1 MDRKKTLFERAS
13 ALIVAVAMLASMIP
27 TQVFAQGDVEN
38 KSAATSAAAEPES
51 TPAVQK
57 DAVADKQDNTS
68 GAQQGSTFGT
78 QQGDTSGAQQGATP
92 AAQQSSTP
100 ATQQSNAPAA
110 PNGGTP
116 ELRSTAVSEV
126 TLNENSCELEV
137 DESKTLVATVTPGE
151 APQGVIWESDN
162 DAVVTVNG
170 GTITAKAEGTA
181 TITVTATNGTPDD
194 ASDDKTASCTV
205 VVSKKS
211 AGLSVSVGT
220 PAITYGDSLEMN
232 VSAKAAGK
240 FNINGRTVQ
249 VQAGQATTVKVD
261 GLKVGTSALTYTFTP
276 DDTTTYA
283 TDTDTQLTGFTVNPK
298 TLTVSQW
305 TLADTQKVYDGSKEF
320 AVSSVT
326 PVGVVG
332 GDAVSV
338 DLDAVY
344 GEASAAD
351 VGTYDVALCAREN
364 QQVLTGADA
373 ANYTLNLSGA
383 SPILGE
389 ITHCEVTLQ
398 QITFTDKTYDGTTDV
413 AADSATY
420 TFAKTADAS
429 QIVPDLSVDGLL
441 FAVDDSHVG
450 AKNVNIEGKGILA
463 EGEETKNYSWDG
475 DTSNLAPTVNIVA
488 RPITLSLKGSLDKI
502 SDGTNAVIAD
512 DLTALE
518 VAVTC
523 ELAGVTA
530 QVNNTAG
537 WTYASADASA
547 EPLVISGMTAD
558 QFILTRNSAQ
568 EATSD
573 YEITFGTFSGKIS
586 PIKPAEDKAT
596 IDLTGANGNQVELE
610 PSVSVQFAA
619 ATVLGS
625 DNQYWYTGE
634 NAAVTVS
641 GDASFFQYEA
651 QPVSFQMQETASGNK
666 NSIEGV
672 YLKGTANQ
680 KVYGPYTIEYAYDN
694 SKPTITADKVE
705 ALDVGSA
712 ADGKV
717 MYTVEVADTGSGVQN
732 VQYFVTEDPDY
743 DVTQIGTDDWK
754 DGNLADGQIQVV
766 MPAKGYVFI
775 RAMDYVGIYS
785 DVSRFHPLVVE
796 GIAPVA
802 EISVDGSASAKTHT
816 IHYLATDLEN
826 PYSGVQSVTFTL
838 YKQNESQEWED
849 TGYSFE
855 GYQINN
861 QDFPDSLDQINDYV
875 KYESDITLDN
885 TIQDGI
891 YKVVVVVKDFCGN
904 TAEAETET
912 FTMDNTAPKAT
923 VTMAKTQPA
932 QDQNYYYKEADAG
945 VTITLEDA
953 NVPEGLTY
961 SVVVDEE
968 LETPE
973 EVSSGTL
980 TSEDPITLTP
990 DVLGART
997 EGTHTLTLQV
1007 QDAAGNVSSYDDVTF
1022 VGMRKTDKSSEA
1034 GATGEVI
1041 IDNTAPVVELALDG
1055 ANPVDGVFYANA
1067 INCGIT
1073 VTVTDANVAALG
1085 QDAAYTVSVD
1095 GLVNSTEQDT
1105 VEDTVRTMFLSA
1117 DAVAMLANGEKTI
1130 TVTAMDAAGNEA
1142 TVFDSISNAAAGENM
1157 TAKFNLDTY
1166 APQLTKVTST
1176 DGNLYE
1182 EGIYYTFNEQNQIVI
1197 TYTIEDDPNNNNYY
1211 NEPDYR
1217 LVTVTKDNEAAP
1229 DASINYDESGVIT
1242 VTIPIPKGMDRVQYG
1257 LSITAKDKANN
1268 LLVLADNIQLEDRDQ
1283 QTEDPEGGTFR
1294 GKYDKIVDTVAPVAE
1309 ITYTDLGKDHFYHES
1324 GEDGPATAYYNQN
1337 LEVKVTLTDAGSLD
1351 DDKIWYARTYEGVQD
1366 AFGHFGDKKGV
1377 DNINPQ
1383 YTGGNLTV
1391 EALAENNGTYV
1402 YSLYGEDKAG
1412 NPLTVNEADYF
1423 GAGTTR
1429 QETGRG
1435 TAETVYTGAP
1445 KALDTVAPTAIIDYT
1460 KLDATHYY
1468 TEGDTQV
1475 NAYYNHDFTA
1485 SFTFSDTYGT
1495 AVKSYGMDASKMHY
1509 IQKLT
1514 DEKDQTLGN
1523 TIDQATMSASYTVSG
1538 QADNAHYVFGAYG
1551 VDKAGNLLKV
1561 TEYKTNRNG
1570 DPSKSYDAAAAED
1583 CQLNYHKVLDTV
1595 APTFE
1600 LNMDDPDNDLSI
1612 AVDAQ
1617 NRAYY
1622 NKDIAANFTVKD
1634 SNLDPEK
1641 VKIATA
1647 SKTGTNFNYDAEDVT
1662 WQTIALGDNEAV
1674 TEETEL
1680 ALSDTVTDDGIYRFQ
1695 IEGEDRAGNRLVQ
1708 NATEAGEKDF
1718 RATLQQGAGQFWTY
1732 VKVHDTLA
1740 PTLDVEFADHEVFYK
1755 ALLGEMTQKTNTY
1768 YNLQIN
1774 KPYRQSSSATGTLT
1788 KTDCSPTSVVYE
1800 ISSSTAS
1807 QGEPGSAYSH
1817 DNLSLNISGQQ
1828 IFTIAKL
1835 EIRDRAGNTSTMPKE
1850 SNKIYLDVTAPEADE
1865 LVPTVSVVAKQSG
1878 EGRSVAGRD
1887 LFSSGVDV
1895 RATVTDPGE
1904 GVYSSGLYH
1913 VYYQVL
1919 VNDADWTD
1927 KVSVSG
1933 KGSVVSAGVIGYGT
1947 SGKDYESTV
1956 PVDETITSQDVIDF
1970 GFDANTFNYND
1981 VKIYVWAEDNSGNLL
1996 TQAEAAHYYFGIDI
2010 TTPTIDVRYDNNDAQ
2025 NEKYFKDDRTA
2036 TITVTERNFDPSQTI
2051 ITTESSQ
2058 ISDWTYQP
2066 GGMDNGDEDQ
2076 WIATVAYTEDGDY
2089 TFDVTTTDLVG
2100 HKADAADY
2108 GDSVAPR
2115 EFTIDKT
2122 NPIINITFD
2131 NNAVRNG
2138 KYYNKTRTAT
2148 VNIEEHNFSTD
2159 GVTLTTTANI
2169 QEGSVTAPGAGGWS
2183 EAGDNNTATVPFTQ
2197 DGNYTMH
2204 VEYVDLAGNEA
2215 EPQDVDEFVV
2225 DTTEPELTFSING
2238 QAFDEA
2244 TYEPQAYNGE
2254 VVPSI
2259 TYHDINYDADGTQM
2273 SIVGAKNVD
2282 SQILSGA
2289 PAEDAM
2295 GGVYTCENIE
2305 QTPENDDVYT
2315 CTGKVMD
2322 MAGNEST
2329 VDFVFSVNRYGSN
2342 YLLGDATQQLVDSYY
2357 TNQAPT
2363 LDVTEVNVNTL
2374 KFKEITYALNGNI
2387 QTLEPDSD
2395 YSVTESGTETSWK
2408 QYDYKIFDSNFTQ
2421 EGVYDITISS
2431 EDEAGNLN
2439 SNHTERV
2446 KEYSKNISFVLDQT
2460 APSITISGVEED
2472 GRYDSDT
2479 RSISIN
2485 YSENFAMDN
2494 VTVTNGE
2501 KTETYT
2507 AEQLEATNGMI
2518 EFVVPA
2524 SNKKQ
2529 AVTVTAA
2536 DKAGNTVSTESPYF
2550 LLTSN
2555 KFVQFVN
2562 NTPLLVG
2569 SIVVLLLVVAAVV
2582 DYLRKGFLYALLH
2595 KKAADKQ

>member
-1 MDRKKTLFERAS
+1 MDKKRTLLERA
-13 ALIVAVAMLASMIP
+13 AAWVVAVSMLVSMMP
-27 TQVFAQGDVEN
+27 VQVFAEETATDEP
-38 KSAATSAAAEPES
+38 AATTSVTQQTDTPATQQSSTPAAQQS
-51 TPAVQK
+51 NTPAVQQSN
-57 DAVADKQDNTS
+57 APA
-68 GAQQGSTFGT
+68 AQQSN
-78 QQGDTSGAQQGATP
+78 AP

-100 ATQQSNAPAA
+100 AAQQSNAPAA

-116 ELRSTAVSEV
+116 EFRSTAVSEV

-137 DESKTLVATVTPGE
+137 GESKKLVAKVTPE
-151 APQGVIWESDN
+151 DAPQDVTWESNSDT
-162 DAVVTVNG
+162 VVTVNG
-170 GTITAKAEGTA
+170 GTITAQAEGTA
-181 TITVTATNGTPDD
+181 TITVTATNDTPDET
-194 ASDDKTASCTV
+194 SDDKSAICTV

-211 AGLSVSVGT
+211 TGLAVSVDT
-220 PAITYGDSLEMN
+220 PSITYGGSLDVK
-232 VSAKAAGK
+232 VSAKAAGT
-240 FNINGRTVQ
+240 FAINGK
-249 VQAGQATTVKVD
+249 TVKVSADQAMTVEVD
-261 GLKVGTSALTYTFTP
+261 GLPVGTSTLTYTFTP

-283 TDTDTQLTGFTVNPK
+283 AVTDAQLTGFAVNPK

-305 TLADTQKVYDGSKEF
+305 TLADPQKVYDGSKEF

-332 GDAVSV
+332 SDAVSV
-338 DLDAVY
+338 DLNAVY

-364 QQVLTGADA
+364 QQVLTGTDA

-383 SPILGE
+383 TPILGE
-389 ITHCEVTLQ
+389 ITPCEVTLQ
-398 QITFTDKTYDGTTDV
+398 QITFVGKTYDGTTDV

-420 TFAKTADAS
+420 TFVKAADRS
-429 QIVPDLSVDGLL
+429 QVVPDLPVVGLN
-441 FAVDDSHVG
+441 FAVSDSHAGDDKAV
-450 AKNVNIEGKGILA
+450 NVWGKGVLA
-463 EGEETKNYSWDG
+463 PGDETKNYSWDG
-475 DTSNLAPTVNIVA
+475 NASGLAPTVNIVA
-488 RPITLSLKGSLDKI
+488 RPITLSLDGSLDKT

-512 DLTALE
+512 APTALK

-547 EPLVISGMTAD
+547 EPLAISGMKAD
-558 QFILTRNSAQ
+558 QFILTRNGAQ
-568 EATSD
+568 EDISD
-573 YEITFGTFSGKIS
+573 YAITFGTFSGKIS
-586 PIKPAEDKAT
+586 PIAPDEDKAT

-610 PSVSVQFAA
+610 QGVSVQFTEPA
-619 ATVLGS
+619 G
-625 DNQYWYTGE
+625 TGTNGWE
-634 NAAVTVS
+634 WFGGNTANLEVT
-641 GDASFFQYEA
+641 GDAALCSYAGSPAVLAME
-651 QPVSFQMQETASGNK
+651 ETTAEGK
-666 NSIEGV
+666 NTFANV
-672 YLKGTANQ
+672 YLKTTSG
-680 KVYGPYTIEYAYDN
+680 KVYGPFQISYAFD
-694 SKPTITADKVE
+694 SKAPTIG
-705 ALDVGSA
+705 LDEGGLQIEDHNTELV
-712 ADGKV
+712 K
-717 MYTVEVADTGSGVQN
+717 YNITVTDEGSGVQKVEYYVSMQPN
-732 VQYFVTEDPDY
+732 ESATWQ
-743 DVTQIGTDDWK
+743 
-754 DGNLADGQIQVV
+754 DGKLRDGVFSV
-766 MPAKGYVFI
+766 KVPAKGYVYV
-775 RAMDYVGIYS
+775 RATDNAAN
-785 DVSRFHPLVVE
+785 VSETATFHPIVVE
-796 GIAPVA
+796 ENKPAA
-802 EISVDGSASAKTHT
+802 TISVDSTGTQQKHT
-816 IHYLATDLEN
+816 ITYSATDNVGDTSGLASVKFELWKGAEQVTGTDAEGVTKNSVDNTNN
-826 PYSGVQSVTFTL
+826 PPATLVDIDKYCNLQGSFTL
-838 YKQNESQEWED
+838 DQD
-849 TGYSFE
+849 TISDGTYT
-855 GYQINN
+855 
-861 QDFPDSLDQINDYV
+861 V
-875 KYESDITLDN
+875 KVIVT
-885 TIQDGI
+885 
-891 YKVVVVVKDFCGN
+891 DFCGN
-904 TAEAETET
+904 TAEAETEA

-923 VTMAKTQPA
+923 VAMVKATAADDGK
-932 QDQNYYYKEADAG
+932 YYYKQDDAR
-945 VTITLEDA
+945 VTIQFEDT
-953 NVPEGLTY
+953 NIDETLTY
-961 SVVVDEE
+961 TLKVDGSALTDHENRQNTGNAIE
-968 LETPE
+968 L
-973 EVSSGTL
+973 
-980 TSEDPITLTP
+980 DPA
-990 DVLGART
+990 VLGAL
-997 EGTHTLTLQV
+997 EDGTHTLDVTV
-1007 QDAAGNVSSYDDVTF
+1007 QDVAGNASAYDDITF
-1022 VGMRKTDKSSEA
+1022 VGMRKTGASSDSA
-1034 GATGEVI
+1034 AAGEVI
-1041 IDNTAPVVELALDG
+1041 IDNTAPVVALAVDG
-1055 ANPVDGVFYANA
+1055 ANELDGTFYVNGD
-1067 INCGIT
+1067 NCGIT
-1073 VTVTDANVAALG
+1073 VTVTDANVGALG
-1085 QDAAYTVSVD
+1085 QDAKYTVSLD
-1095 GLVNSTEQDT
+1095 GLVNSNDEVNETERKMHLNA
-1105 VEDTVRTMFLSA
+1105 EDVSKLQ
-1117 DAVAMLANGEKTI
+1117 NGEKTI
-1130 TVTAMDAAGNEA
+1130 TVTAIDAAGNQA
-1142 TVFDSISNAAAGENM
+1142 TALNPVTNAVADGM

-1166 APQLTKVTST
+1166 APQLTKVSST
-1176 DGNLYE
+1176 EGNLYE
-1182 EGIYYTFNEQNQIVI
+1182 EGIYYTFNEQNQIVV
-1197 TYTIEDDPNNNNYY
+1197 TYTIEDDPGNNNYF
-1211 NEPDYR
+1211 NDDAYR

-1242 VTIPIPKGMDRVQYG
+1242 VTIPIPERMDRAQYG

-1337 LEVKVTLTDAGSLD
+1337 LKVKVTLTDAGSLD

-1366 AFGHFGDKKGV
+1366 AFGHFSDKKGT
-1377 DNINPQ
+1377 DNTNPQ

-1391 EALAENNGTYV
+1391 EALDENNGTYI

-1412 NPLTVNEADYF
+1412 NLLTVKEEDYS
-1423 GAGTTR
+1423 GAGTSR
-1429 QETGRG
+1429 KQEGCG
-1435 TAETVYTGAP
+1435 TANKVYTGAP
-1445 KALDTVAPTAIIDYT
+1445 KALDTVAPTAVIDYT
-1460 KLDATHYY
+1460 ELDATHYY
-1468 TEGDTQV
+1468 TDGDTQV

-1495 AVKSYGMDASKMHY
+1495 AGKSYGMDASKMHY

-1523 TIDQATMSASYTVSG
+1523 TTDQATMSASYNVSG
-1538 QADNAHYVFGAYG
+1538 QAENAHYVFGAYG
-1551 VDKAGNLLKV
+1551 VDKAGNTLQV

-1570 DPSKSYDAAAAED
+1570 DPKGYTAASADA
-1583 CQLNYHKVLDTV
+1583 CQLNCHKVLDTV

-1600 LNMDDPDNDLSI
+1600 LTVDDPDNDLSI

-1634 SNLDPEK
+1634 SNLDPKK
-1641 VKIATA
+1641 VKIATS

-1674 TEETEL
+1674 TEETTL
-1680 ALSDTVTDDGIYRFQ
+1680 TLSDTVTQDGIYRFQ
-1695 IEGEDRAGNRLVQ
+1695 IEGEDRAGNRLEQ
-1708 NATEAGEKDF
+1708 NAAEAGETNF

-1732 VKVHDTLA
+1732 LKVRDTLA

-2131 NNAVRNG
+2131 NNDVRNG

-2259 TYHDINYDADGTQM
+2259 TYHDINYDAEGTQM

-2315 CTGKVMD
+2315 CTGRVMD

-2342 YLLGDATQQLVDSYY
+2342 YLLGDATQKLVDNYY

-2363 LDVTEVNVNTL
+2363 LDVTEINVNTL
-2374 KFKEITYALNGNI
+2374 KFNEITYALNGNI
-2387 QTLEPDSD
+2387 QTLQPDTD
-2395 YSVTESGTETSWK
+2395 YSVAESGTETSWK
-2408 QYDYKIFDSNFTQ
+2408 KYDYKIFDSNFTQ

-2472 GRYDSDT
+2472 GRYDTDT
-2479 RSISIN
+2479 RSISVN
-2485 YSENFAMDN
+2485 YSENFAMDSL
-2494 VTVTNGE
+2494 TITNGD

-2507 AEQLEATNGMI
+2507 ADQLEATDGMI
-2518 EFVVPA
+2518 EFEVPA
-2524 SNKKQ
+2524 SNSKQ
-2529 AVTVTAA
+2529 SVTVTAA
-2536 DKAGNTVSTESPYF
+2536 DKAGNTISTESPRF

-2555 KFVQFVN
+2555 MLIQFVN

-2569 SIVVLLLVVAAVV
+2569 SIVLLLLVLAAVI

>member
-78 QQGDTSGAQQGATP
+78 QQGDTSGAQQGATS
-92 AAQQSSTP
+92 ATQQSSTPATQQSNAP

-137 DESKTLVATVTPGE
+137 GESKTLVATVTPGE
-151 APQGVIWESDN
+151 ASQEVTWVSSS

-170 GTITAKAEGTA
+170 GTITAQAKGTA
-181 TITVTATNGTPDD
+181 TITVTATNGTLDD
-194 ASDDKTASCTV
+194 TSDDQSATCTV

-211 AGLSVSVGT
+211 TGLSVSVGT
-220 PAITYGDSLEMN
+220 SIITYGDSLDVN

-240 FNINGRTVQ
+240 FDINGQTVQ
-249 VQAGQATTVKVD
+249 VPANQATPVKVD

-283 TDTDTQLTGFTVNPK
+283 TVTNAELTSFTVTPK
-298 TLTVSQW
+298 TLKVSGW
-305 TLADTQKVYDGSKEF
+305 ELKETSKVYDGSKEF

-326 PVGVVG
+326 PDGVVG
-332 GDAVSV
+332 SDAVSV
-338 DLDAVY
+338 DLNAVY

-364 QQVLTGADA
+364 QQVLTGTDA
-373 ANYTLNLSGA
+373 ANYTLDLSGA
-383 SPILGE
+383 TPILGK
-389 ITHCEVTLQ
+389 ITPCMVTLQ

-420 TFAKTADAS
+420 TFAKATDNS
-429 QIVPDLSVDGLL
+429 QIVPDLPVVGLN
-441 FAVDDSHVG
+441 FAVSDSHAGDNKAV
-450 AKNVNIEGKGILA
+450 NVWGTGVLA
-463 EGEETKNYSWDG
+463 PGDETKNYSWDG
-475 DTSNLAPTVNIVA
+475 NASGLAPTVNIEPC
-488 RPITLSLKGSLDKI
+488 PITLSLDGSLDKI

-512 DLTALE
+512 DHTALK

-530 QVNNTAG
+530 QVKNTDG

-547 EPLVISGMTAD
+547 EPLAISGMTAD
-558 QFILTRNSAQ
+558 QFILTRNGAQ
-568 EATSD
+568 EAISD
-573 YEITFGTFSGKIS
+573 YAITFGTFSGKIS

-610 PSVSVQFAA
+610 QGVSVQFTKPAGTGANGWEWFGGNIATLEVTGDAA
-619 ATVLGS
+619 LCSYAGSPTVLAMKETTAEGK
-625 DNQYWYTGE
+625 NTFE
-634 NAAVTVS
+634 N
-641 GDASFFQYEA
+641 
-651 QPVSFQMQETASGNK
+651 
-666 NSIEGV
+666 V
-672 YLKGTANQ
+672 YLKTTSG
-680 KVYGPYTIEYAYDN
+680 KVYGPFQISYAFD
-694 SKPTITADKVE
+694 SQAPTIG
-705 ALDVGSA
+705 LDEGGLQIEDHNTELVQ
-712 ADGKV
+712 
-717 MYTVEVADTGSGVQN
+717 YNITVTDEGSGVQKVEYYVSMQPN
-732 VQYFVTEDPDY
+732 ESATWQ
-743 DVTQIGTDDWK
+743 
-754 DGNLADGQIQVV
+754 DGMLQDGVFSV
-766 MPAKGYVFI
+766 KVPAKGYVYV
-775 RAMDYVGIYS
+775 RATDNAAN
-785 DVSRFHPLVVE
+785 VSKTATFHPIVVE
-796 GIAPVA
+796 ENKPTAT
-802 EISVDGSASAKTHT
+802 ISVDSTGTEQKHT
-816 IHYLATDLEN
+816 ITYSATDNVGDTSGLASVKFELWKGAEQVTGTDAEGVTKNSVDNTKN
-826 PYSGVQSVTFTL
+826 PPATLVDIDNYCTLQGSFTL
-838 YKQNESQEWED
+838 DQD
-849 TGYSFE
+849 T
-855 GYQINN
+855 I
-861 QDFPDSLDQINDYV
+861 
-875 KYESDITLDN
+875 SDGTY
-885 TIQDGI
+885 TV
-891 YKVVVVVKDFCGN
+891 KVVVTDFCGN
-904 TAEAETET
+904 TFEAETEA

-923 VTMAKTQPA
+923 VTMGKATA
-932 QDQNYYYKEADAG
+932 ADNGSYYYKQDDAQ
-945 VTITLEDA
+945 VAIHFEDT
-953 NVPEGLTY
+953 NIDETLTY
-961 SVVVDEE
+961 TLKVDG
-968 LETPE
+968 
-973 EVSSGTL
+973 SAL
-980 TSEDPITLTP
+980 TDHENQGNTGDLIVLNPA
-990 DVLGART
+990 VLGALSD
-997 EGTHTLTLQV
+997 GTHTLGVTV
-1007 QDAAGNVSSYDDVTF
+1007 QDVAGNVSAYDDITF
-1022 VGMRKTDKSSEA
+1022 VGMSKTGASSDSA
-1034 GATGEVI
+1034 AVGEVI
-1041 IDNTAPVVELALDG
+1041 IDNTAPEVALVVDG
-1055 ANPVDGVFYANA
+1055 ANELDGTFYVNGD
-1067 INCGIT
+1067 NCGIT
-1073 VTVTDANVAALG
+1073 VTVTDANVGALG
-1085 QDAAYTVSVD
+1085 QDAKYTVSLD
-1095 GLVNSTEQDT
+1095 GLVNSNDEVSETERKMHLNA
-1105 VEDTVRTMFLSA
+1105 EDVSKLQ
-1117 DAVAMLANGEKTI
+1117 NGEKTI
-1130 TVTAMDAAGNEA
+1130 TVTAIDAAGNQA
-1142 TVFDSISNAAAGENM
+1142 TALNPVTNAVADGM

-1166 APQLTKVTST
+1166 APQLTKVSST
-1176 DGNLYE
+1176 EGNLYE
-1182 EGIYYTFNEQNQIVI
+1182 EGIYYTFNEQNQIVV
-1197 TYTIEDDPNNNNYY
+1197 TYTIEDDPGNNNYF
-1211 NEPDYR
+1211 NDDAYR
-1217 LVTVTKDNEAAP
+1217 LVTVTKDNETVP
-1229 DASINYDESGVIT
+1229 DASIDYGESGVIT
-1242 VTIPIPKGMDRVQYG
+1242 VTIPIPEGMDRAQYG

-1366 AFGHFGDKKGV
+1366 AFGHFSDKKGT
-1377 DNINPQ
+1377 DNTNPQ

-1391 EALAENNGTYV
+1391 EALDENNGTYI

-1412 NPLTVNEADYF
+1412 NLLTVKEEDYS
-1423 GAGTTR
+1423 GAGTSRT
-1429 QETGRG
+1429 QEGCG
-1435 TAETVYTGAP
+1435 TVRDVYTGAP

-1460 KLDATHYY
+1460 ELDATHYY
-1468 TEGDTQV
+1468 TDGDTQV

-1495 AVKSYGMDASKMHY
+1495 AGKSYGMDASKMHY

-1514 DEKDQTLGN
+1514 DEKDRTLGN
-1523 TIDQATMSASYTVSG
+1523 TTDQATMSASYNVSG
-1538 QADNAHYVFGAYG
+1538 QAENAHYVFGAYG

-2238 QAFDEA
+2238 QAFDKA

-2254 VVPSI
+2254 VIPSI
-2259 TYHDINYDADGTQM
+2259 TYHDINYDAEGTQM
-2273 SIVGAKNVD
+2273 SIVGAKNED
-2282 SQILSGA
+2282 SQILNGA

>member
-1 MDRKKTLFERAS
+1 MDKKRTLLERA
-13 ALIVAVAMLASMIP
+13 AAWVVAVSMLVSMMP
-27 TQVFAQGDVEN
+27 VQVFAEETATDEP
-38 KSAATSAAAEPES
+38 AAT
-51 TPAVQK
+51 
-57 DAVADKQDNTS
+57 TS
-68 GAQQGSTFGT
+68 VT
-78 QQGDTSGAQQGATP
+78 QQTD
-92 AAQQSSTP
+92 TP
-100 ATQQSNAPAA
+100 ATQQSNAPVA

-126 TLNENSCELEV
+126 TLKENSCELEV
-137 DESKTLVATVTPGE
+137 GESKTLVATVTPGE
-151 APQGVIWESDN
+151 APQDVIWESDN

-170 GTITAKAEGTA
+170 GTITAMAEGTA
-181 TITVTATNGTPDD
+181 TITVTATNGTSDD
-194 ASDDKTASCTV
+194 PSDDKTSTCTV

-220 PAITYGDSLEMN
+220 PAITYGDSLVVN
-232 VSAKAAGK
+232 VSAQAAGT
-240 FNINGRTVQ
+240 FTINGQTVL
-249 VQAGQATTVKVD
+249 VPAGQSAPVNVD
-261 GLKVGTSALTYTFTP
+261 GLKVGTNALTYTFTP

-283 TDTDTQLTGFTVNPK
+283 AVTDTQLTGFTVNPK
-298 TLTVSQW
+298 TLAVSQW
-305 TLADTQKVYDGSKEF
+305 TLATTEKVYDDSKVF
-320 AVSSVT
+320 AVSGVT
-326 PVGVVG
+326 LDGVVG
-332 GDAVSV
+332 RDAVSV
-338 DLDAVY
+338 DPNAVY
-344 GEASAAD
+344 GEADAAD
-351 VGTYDVALCAREN
+351 VGEYNAILQAREG
-364 QQVLTGADA
+364 QLVLTGDAA
-373 ANYTLNLSGA
+373 ANYTLDLSGA
-383 SPILGE
+383 TAIPVTINP
-389 ITHCEVTLQ
+389 CQVTLQ
-398 QITFTDKTYDGTTDV
+398 QITFADKTYDGTMDV
-413 AADSATY
+413 AAESATY

-429 QIVPDLSVDGLL
+429 QIVPELPVDGLL

-450 AKNVNIEGKGILA
+450 AKNVNIKGKGILA

-488 RPITLSLKGSLDKI
+488 RPITLSLEGSLDKT

-512 DLTALE
+512 NPTALK

-523 ELAGVTA
+523 ELEGVTA

-547 EPLVISGMTAD
+547 EPLTISGMTAD
-558 QFILTRNSAQ
+558 QFILTRNGAR
-568 EATSD
+568 EATTD
-573 YEITFGTFSGKIS
+573 YAITFGTFSGKIS
-586 PIKPAEDKAT
+586 PIKPAEEKAT

-610 PSVSVQFAA
+610 QGVSVQFTKPAGTGANGWEWFGGNTAILEVTGDAA
-619 ATVLGS
+619 LCSYAGSPTVLTMEETTAEGK
-625 DNQYWYTGE
+625 NTFE
-634 NAAVTVS
+634 N
-641 GDASFFQYEA
+641 
-651 QPVSFQMQETASGNK
+651 
-666 NSIEGV
+666 V
-672 YLKGTANQ
+672 YLKATSG
-680 KVYGPYTIEYAYDN
+680 KVYGPFQISYAFDSKAPTIELDEGGLQIEDHNTELVQYN
-694 SKPTITADKVE
+694 ITVTDA
-705 ALDVGSA
+705 
-712 ADGKV
+712 
-717 MYTVEVADTGSGVQN
+717 GSGVQKVEYYVSMQPN
-732 VQYFVTEDPDY
+732 ESATWQD
-743 DVTQIGTDDWK
+743 GKLK
-754 DGNLADGQIQVV
+754 DGVFSV
-766 MPAKGYVFI
+766 KVPAKGYVYV
-775 RAMDYVGIYS
+775 RATDNAAN
-785 DVSRFHPLVVE
+785 VSETATFHPIVVE
-796 GIAPVA
+796 ENKPTAT
-802 EISVDGSASAKTHT
+802 ISVDSTGTEQKHT
-816 IHYLATDLEN
+816 ITYSATDNVGDTSGLASVKFELWKGAEQVTGTDAEGVTKNIVDNTNNPPATLEDIDK
-826 PYSGVQSVTFTL
+826 YCTLQGSFTL
-838 YKQNESQEWED
+838 DKD
-849 TGYSFE
+849 TISDGTYT
-855 GYQINN
+855 
-861 QDFPDSLDQINDYV
+861 V
-875 KYESDITLDN
+875 KVIVT
-885 TIQDGI
+885 
-891 YKVVVVVKDFCGN
+891 DFCGN

-923 VTMAKTQPA
+923 VTMGKADAADDGK
-932 QDQNYYYKEADAG
+932 YYYKQDDAQ
-945 VTITLEDA
+945 VAIQFEDT
-953 NVPEGLTY
+953 NIGETLTY
-961 SVVVDEE
+961 
-968 LETPE
+968 
-973 EVSSGTL
+973 TL
-980 TSEDPITLTP
+980 KLDGNALAGHVNQGNTGDAIVLDPT
-990 DVLGART
+990 VLGAL
-997 EGTHTLTLQV
+997 EDGVHTLGVTV
-1007 QDAAGNVSSYDDVTF
+1007 QDAAGNVSAYDDITF
-1022 VGMRKTDKSSEA
+1022 VGMRKTEASSDSA
-1034 GATGEVI
+1034 AVGEVI
-1041 IDNTAPVVELALDG
+1041 IDNTAPEVALVVDG
-1055 ANPVDGVFYANA
+1055 ANELDGTFYVNGD
-1067 INCGIT
+1067 NCGIT
-1073 VTVTDANVAALG
+1073 VTVTDANVGALG
-1085 QDAAYTVSVD
+1085 QDAEYTVSLD
-1095 GLVNSTEQDT
+1095 GLVNSNDEVSETERKMHLNA
-1105 VEDTVRTMFLSA
+1105 EDVSKLQ
-1117 DAVAMLANGEKTI
+1117 NGEKTI
-1130 TVTAMDAAGNEA
+1130 TVTAIDAAGNQA
-1142 TVFDSISNAAAGENM
+1142 TALNPVTNAVADGM

-1166 APQLTKVTST
+1166 APQLTKVSST
-1176 DGNLYE
+1176 EGNLYE
-1182 EGIYYTFNEQNQIVI
+1182 EGIYYTFNEQNQIVV
-1197 TYTIEDDPNNNNYY
+1197 TYTIEDDPGNNNYF
-1211 NEPDYR
+1211 NDDAYR

-1242 VTIPIPKGMDRVQYG
+1242 VTIPIPKEMDRAQYG

-1351 DDKIWYARTYEGVQD
+1351 DDKIWYARTYEGVQG
-1366 AFGHFGDKKGV
+1366 AFGHFSDKKGT
-1377 DNINPQ
+1377 DNTNPQ

-1391 EALAENNGTYV
+1391 EALDENNGTYI

-1412 NPLTVNEADYF
+1412 NLLTVKEEDYS
-1423 GAGTTR
+1423 GAGTSR
-1429 QETGRG
+1429 KQEGCG
-1435 TAETVYTGAP
+1435 TANKVYTGAP
-1445 KALDTVAPTAIIDYT
+1445 KALDTVAPTAVIDYT
-1460 KLDATHYY
+1460 ELDATHYY
-1468 TEGDTQV
+1468 TDGDTQV

-1495 AVKSYGMDASKMHY
+1495 TGKSYGMDASKMHY

-1523 TIDQATMSASYTVSG
+1523 TTDQATMSASYTVSG
-1538 QADNAHYVFGAYG
+1538 QAENAHYVFGAYG

-1570 DPSKSYDAAAAED
+1570 DPSKGYEAASAD
-1583 CQLNYHKVLDTV
+1583 MCQLNYHKVLDTV

-2131 NNAVRNG
+2131 NNDVRNG

-2259 TYHDINYDADGTQM
+2259 TYHDINYDAEGTQM

-2315 CTGKVMD
+2315 CTGRVMD

-2342 YLLGDATQQLVDSYY
+2342 YLLGDATQKLVDNYY

-2363 LDVTEVNVNTL
+2363 LDVTEINVNTL
-2374 KFKEITYALNGNI
+2374 KFNEITYALNGNI
-2387 QTLEPDSD
+2387 QTLQPDTD
-2395 YSVTESGTETSWK
+2395 YSVAESGTETSWK
-2408 QYDYKIFDSNFTQ
+2408 KYDYKIFDSNFTQ

-2472 GRYDSDT
+2472 GRYDTDT
-2479 RSISIN
+2479 RSISVN
-2485 YSENFAMDN
+2485 YSENFAMDSL
-2494 VTVTNGE
+2494 TITNGD

-2507 AEQLEATNGMI
+2507 ADQLEATDGMI
-2518 EFVVPA
+2518 EFEVPA
-2524 SNKKQ
+2524 SNSKQ
-2529 AVTVTAA
+2529 SVTVTAA
-2536 DKAGNTVSTESPYF
+2536 DKAGNTISTESPRF

-2555 KFVQFVN
+2555 MLIQFVN

-2569 SIVVLLLVVAAVV
+2569 SIVLLLLVLAAVI

>member
-1 MDRKKTLFERAS
+1 MDKKRTLLERA
-13 ALIVAVAMLASMIP
+13 AAWVVAVSMLVSMMP
-27 TQVFAQGDVEN
+27 VQVFAEETATDEP
-38 KSAATSAAAEPES
+38 AATTSVTQQTDTPATQQSNAPATQQSNAPATQQSS
-51 TPAVQK
+51 TPATQ
-57 DAVADKQDNTS
+57 QSSTS
-68 GAQQGSTFGT
+68 GTQQGDTSGTQQGDTSGT
-78 QQGDTSGAQQGATP
+78 QQGDTSGAQQGSTSG
-92 AAQQSSTP
+92 AQQGGETAPKNVLVTGVKLDSEKLDLKAGESASLKATVEPQDATDTVVWTSDNQGIATVQADPNDDKNATVTAVGAGSTVITAACGGQTATCTVTVKAP
-100 ATQQSNAPAA
+100 ATAVKIQSDAIA
-110 PNGGTP
+110 NGGTVY
-116 ELRSTAVSEV
+116 AV
-126 TLNENSCELEV
+126 
-137 DESKTLVATVTPGE
+137 DY
-151 APQGVIWESDN
+151 PQGIQLTAQTEPEAQFCTD
-162 DAVVTVNG
+162 TV
-170 GTITAKAEGTA
+170 AW
-181 TITVTATNGTPDD
+181 
-194 ASDDKTASCTV
+194 
-205 VVSKKS
+205 
-211 AGLSVSVGT
+211 
-220 PAITYGDSLEMN
+220 SLEN
-232 VSAKAAGK
+232 ATSAAAIDPDTGLLTFK
-240 FNINGRTVQ
+240 GLTQDSETF
-249 VQAGQATTVKVD
+249 TVKATA
-261 GLKVGTSALTYTFTP
+261 GNASATW
-276 DDTTTYA
+276 
-283 TDTDTQLTGFTVNPK
+283 
-298 TLTVSQW
+298 TLTVSKKGDNV
-305 TLADTQKVYDGSKEF
+305 TIQKNTF
-320 AVSSVT
+320 
-326 PVGVVG
+326 
-332 GDAVSV
+332 
-338 DLDAVY
+338 VY
-344 GEASAAD
+344 GEAIQLTAEADSKTSISYALDTQAENKAGAAVAANGTVTVADAGTFRVIASSAGNGFYKPGTVSELITVSAKPVKVAYTQPAEIAKTSDGTTALDNAGQNTNAD
-351 VGTYDVALCAREN
+351 ALKEAFALAEGQLVASDTVG
-364 QQVLTGADA
+364 LTVNVDQAAFASTAVGNNSIDLSKVTFTLDGADA
-373 ANYTLNLSGA
+373 ANYTLEA
-383 SPILGE
+383 AA
-389 ITHCEVTLQ
+389 
-398 QITFTDKTYDGTTDV
+398 GTGSCPAKINPVAPATGTGTV
-413 AADSATY
+413 AA
-420 TFAKTADAS
+420 
-429 QIVPDLSVDGLL
+429 
-441 FAVDDSHVG
+441 
-450 AKNVNIEGKGILA
+450 
-463 EGEETKNYSWDG
+463 GET
-475 DTSNLAPTVNIVA
+475 PQ
-488 RPITLSLKGSLDKI
+488 
-502 SDGTNAVIAD
+502 
-512 DLTALE
+512 E
-518 VAVTC
+518 VAYNNGAIVTFQ
-523 ELAGVTA
+523 AGTA
-530 QVNNTAG
+530 SSNQG
-537 WTYASADASA
+537 
-547 EPLVISGMTAD
+547 
-558 QFILTRNSAQ
+558 NSK
-568 EATSD
+568 
-573 YEITFGTFSGKIS
+573 YWY
-586 PIKPAEDKAT
+586 
-596 IDLTGANGNQVELE
+596 GANGVPVTLDTG
-610 PSVSVQFAA
+610 VSLLAVGTDGAAGTDCIKTEQSSSYFAA
-619 ATVLGS
+619 A
-625 DNQYWYTGE
+625 
-634 NAAVTVS
+634 S
-641 GDASFFQYEA
+641 GTSFYIC
-651 QPVSFQMQETASGNK
+651 SKET
-666 NSIEGV
+666 
-672 YLKGTANQ
+672 Y
-680 KVYGPYTIEYAYDN
+680 YGPYTLTYDQDKTGPVIEL
-694 SKPTITADKVE
+694 KKVE
-705 ALDVGSA
+705 ATKADGNSETDDGNGIIFGKEATYTVTVSDTESGVNTGAVYYAIADSQPALDAPGAWTQVAVTPDQDNAYTFTVQAPASGNLYVKA
-712 ADGKV
+712 ADQVANVSAQTFRALVLEENAPQFTVTLDGTQLSDPGETQAYSNDYSLTIKAEEPVNGTRQSGIQKITYTIAAEDGEPLVQEEVLKENKV
-717 MYTVEVADTGSGVQN
+717 PQQLQDITGCLSYEVEKTFTALAKS
-732 VQYFVTEDPDY
+732 
-743 DVTQIGTDDWK
+743 
-754 DGNLADGQIQVV
+754 GNLNGKYQ
-766 MPAKGYVFI
+766 
-775 RAMDYVGIYS
+775 
-785 DVSRFHPLVVE
+785 LTLT
-796 GIAPVA
+796 
-802 EISVDGSASAKTHT
+802 AS
-816 IHYLATDLEN
+816 
-826 PYSGVQSVTFTL
+826 
-838 YKQNESQEWED
+838 
-849 TGYSFE
+849 
-855 GYQINN
+855 
-861 QDFPDSLDQINDYV
+861 
-875 KYESDITLDN
+875 
-885 TIQDGI
+885 
-891 YKVVVVVKDFCGN
+891 DFCGN
-904 TAEAETET
+904 QST
-912 FTMDNTAPKAT
+912 FQYTFAMDTTAPTIKVSMTGGVAYQEEGPT
-923 VTMAKTQPA
+923 
-932 QDQNYYYKEADAG
+932 YYYKAD
-945 VTITLEDA
+945 
-953 NVPEGLTY
+953 
-961 SVVVDEE
+961 
-968 LETPE
+968 
-973 EVSSGTL
+973 
-980 TSEDPITLTP
+980 
-990 DVLGART
+990 
-997 EGTHTLTLQV
+997 
-1007 QDAAGNVSSYDDVTF
+1007 
-1022 VGMRKTDKSSEA
+1022 
-1034 GATGEVI
+1034 
-1041 IDNTAPVVELALDG
+1041 
-1055 ANPVDGVFYANA
+1055 
-1067 INCGIT
+1067 NCGIT
-1073 VTVTDANVAALG
+1073 VNFVDEHLDETQCKVTVTGRAGSKEMALAAGETAVTFSAADVAALG
-1085 QDAAYTVSVD
+1085 DGTVTVQATAADTAGNSQSSLAEESTGVAVSGEKATFVLD
-1095 GLVNSTEQDT
+1095 TQAPVLKVVNAAGGNYLEQDQAVYFKTDFSLNFT
-1105 VEDTVRTMFLSA
+1105 VEDANFDANLVNNQTQRT
-1117 DAVAMLANGEKTI
+1117 N
-1130 TVTAMDAAGNEA
+1130 
-1142 TVFDSISNAAAGENM
+1142 
-1157 TAKFNLDTY
+1157 
-1166 APQLTKVTST
+1166 
-1176 DGNLYE
+1176 DG
-1182 EGIYYTFNEQNQIVI
+1182 
-1197 TYTIEDDPNNNNYY
+1197 
-1211 NEPDYR
+1211 
-1217 LVTVTKDNEAAP
+1217 P
-1229 DASINYDESGVIT
+1229 DATLKVPENGVVTLSVSGSAENAVYT
-1242 VTIPIPKGMDRVQYG
+1242 MAF
-1257 LSITAKDKANN
+1257 TAKDKAGN
-1268 LLVLADNIQLEDRDQ
+1268 LMVGDANLPAAGQQAVTVKNGVAAMVNRFVL
-1283 QTEDPEGGTFR
+1283 
-1294 GKYDKIVDTVAPVAE
+1294 DTVAPKLVMVTGTEGNNYSEGVYYTGDFTTTFGIREANYTDPADNSAITVTTEGGNAGTWTVENGEQDGIYTKTVSVARANTAKTEYTISLTNQDKAGNPLAVAE
-1309 ITYTDLGKDHFYHES
+1309 EYTK
-1324 GEDGPATAYYNQN
+1324 DGPNQVTLAENVATVKTRIMDNEAPKAELSYRSQAVAYFYPEGTQSDIETAYYNDTFEASIQ
-1337 LEVKVTLTDAGSLD
+1337 VTDEGSLD
-1351 DDKIWYARTYEGVQD
+1351 ENKLFYTRTWEGETNAQGALGTGMEQDNTRKTFAGAQVSDLMITADKANHTTD
-1366 AFGHFGDKKGV
+1366 
-1377 DNINPQ
+1377 
-1383 YTGGNLTV
+1383 
-1391 EALAENNGTYV
+1391 GTYV
-1402 YSLYGEDKAG
+1402 FGLYGTDKAG
-1412 NPLTVNEADYF
+1412 NPLTVTEKDYS
-1423 GAGTTR
+1423 GAGTIRT
-1429 QETGRG
+1429 QEGCG
-1435 TAETVYTGAP
+1435 TDAVYTGAP

-1460 KLDATHYY
+1460 ELDPTHYY
-1468 TEGDTQV
+1468 TDGDNQV

-1495 AVKSYGMDASKMHY
+1495 AGKSYGMDASKMHY

-1551 VDKAGNLLKV
+1551 VDKAGNPLEV
-1561 TEYKTNRNG
+1561 TEYKTNRKVES
-1570 DPSKSYDAAAAED
+1570 DDYTAASAD
-1583 CQLNYHKVLDTV
+1583 MCQLNYHKVLDTV
-1595 APTFE
+1595 APTFD
-1600 LNMDDPDNDLSI
+1600 LTMDKPDNDLSI

-1622 NKDIAANFTVKD
+1622 NKDFFADFSVND

-1641 VKIATA
+1641 VKIAIA
-1647 SKTGTNFNYDAEDVT
+1647 SKPGTDFNYDTEDVT
-1662 WQTIALGDNEAV
+1662 WSPIALGDNEAV
-1674 TEETEL
+1674 TDTPTLFLRSET
-1680 ALSDTVTDDGIYRFQ
+1680 VQNDGIYRFQ

-1708 NATEAGEKDF
+1708 SATEAGKTDY

-1732 VKVHDTLA
+1732 LKVHDTLA

-2131 NNAVRNG
+2131 NNDVRNG

-2259 TYHDINYDADGTQM
+2259 TYHDINYDAEGTQM

-2315 CTGKVMD
+2315 CTGRVMD

-2342 YLLGDATQQLVDSYY
+2342 YLLGDATQKLVDNYY

-2363 LDVTEVNVNTL
+2363 LDVTEINVNTL
-2374 KFKEITYALNGNI
+2374 KFNEITYALNGNI
-2387 QTLEPDSD
+2387 QTLQPDTD
-2395 YSVTESGTETSWK
+2395 YSVAESGTETSWK
-2408 QYDYKIFDSNFTQ
+2408 KYDYKIFDSNFTQ

-2472 GRYDSDT
+2472 GRYDTDT
-2479 RSISIN
+2479 RSISVN
-2485 YSENFAMDN
+2485 YSENFAMDSL
-2494 VTVTNGE
+2494 TITNGD

-2507 AEQLEATNGMI
+2507 ADQLEATDGMI
-2518 EFVVPA
+2518 EFEVPA
-2524 SNKKQ
+2524 SNSKQ
-2529 AVTVTAA
+2529 SVTVTAA
-2536 DKAGNTVSTESPYF
+2536 DKAGNTISTESPRF

-2555 KFVQFVN
+2555 MLIQFVN

-2569 SIVVLLLVVAAVV
+2569 SIVLLLLVLAAVI

-2595 KKAADKQ
+2595 KKAANKQ

>member
-1 MDRKKTLFERAS
+1 MDKKRTLLERA
-13 ALIVAVAMLASMIP
+13 AAWVVAVSMLVSMMP
-27 TQVFAQGDVEN
+27 VQVFAEETATDEP
-38 KSAATSAAAEPES
+38 AATTSVTQQTD
-51 TPAVQK
+51 TPA
-57 DAVADKQDNTS
+57 
-68 GAQQGSTFGT
+68 T
-78 QQGDTSGAQQGATP
+78 QQSSAP
-92 AAQQSSTP
+92 AAQQSNTPATQQSNAPATQQSNAPATQQSNAP

-116 ELRSTAVSEV
+116 ELRGTAVSAV
-126 TLNENSCELEV
+126 TLDENSCNLEV
-137 DESKTLVATVTPGE
+137 GQSKTLVAKVTPE
-151 APQGVIWESDN
+151 DAPQDVIWKSDN

-170 GTITAKAEGTA
+170 GTITAHAEGTA
-181 TITVTATNGTPDD
+181 TITVTATNGTPDET
-194 ASDDKTASCTV
+194 SDDKSATCTV

-211 AGLSVSVGT
+211 TGLAVSVGT
-220 PAITYGDSLEMN
+220 PSITYGDSLDVK
-232 VSAKAAGK
+232 VSAKAAGT
-240 FNINGRTVQ
+240 FAINGKTVQ
-249 VQAGQATTVKVD
+249 VSADQAMTVEVD
-261 GLKVGTSALTYTFTP
+261 GLPVGTSTLTYTFTP
-276 DDTTTYA
+276 EDTTTYA
-283 TDTDTQLTGFTVNPK
+283 AVTDAQLTGFTVNPK
-298 TLTVSQW
+298 TLTVADW
-305 TLADTQKVYDGSKEF
+305 TLTDTQKVYDGSKEF

-326 PVGVVG
+326 PDGVVG
-332 GDAVSV
+332 SDAVSV
-338 DLDAVY
+338 NLDAVY
-344 GEASAAD
+344 GEADTAD
-351 VGTYDVALCAREN
+351 VGEYDVALRVRDE
-364 QQVLTGADA
+364 QQVLTGENA
-373 ANYTLNLSGA
+373 ANYTLDLSGA
-383 SPILGE
+383 TSILGE
-389 ITHCEVTLQ
+389 ITPCKVTLQ
-398 QITFTDKTYDGTTDV
+398 QITFADKTYDGTTDV

-420 TFAKTADAS
+420 TFAKETDNS
-429 QIVPDLSVDGLL
+429 QIVPDLPVEGLY
-441 FAVDDSHVG
+441 FAVSDSHAGNNKEVKVG
-450 AKNVNIEGKGILA
+450 GAGALTPGD
-463 EGEETKNYSWDG
+463 ETKNYFWDG
-475 DTSNLAPTVNIVA
+475 NISGLAPTVNIVA
-488 RPITLSLKGSLDKI
+488 RPITLSLEGSLDKV

-512 DLTALE
+512 DPTALK

-530 QVNNTAG
+530 QVDNTAG

-547 EPLVISGMTAD
+547 EPLAISGMTAD
-558 QFILTRNSAQ
+558 QFILTRNGAQ
-568 EATSD
+568 EAITD
-573 YEITFGTFSGKIS
+573 YAITFGTFSGKIS
-586 PIKPAEDKAT
+586 PIAPDEEKAT

-610 PSVSVQFAA
+610 QGVSVQFTKPAGTGANGWEWFGGNTATLEVTGDAA
-619 ATVLGS
+619 LCSYAGSPTVLAMEETTAEGK
-625 DNQYWYTGE
+625 
-634 NAAVTVS
+634 NAFA
-641 GDASFFQYEA
+641 
-651 QPVSFQMQETASGNK
+651 N
-666 NSIEGV
+666 V
-672 YLKGTANQ
+672 YLKTTSG
-680 KVYGPYTIEYAYDN
+680 KVYGPFQISYAFDSKAPDIGLDEGGLQIEDHNTELVQYN
-694 SKPTITADKVE
+694 ITVTD
-705 ALDVGSA
+705 D
-712 ADGKV
+712 
-717 MYTVEVADTGSGVQN
+717 GSGVQKVEYYVSMQPN
-732 VQYFVTEDPDY
+732 ESATWQ
-743 DVTQIGTDDWK
+743 
-754 DGNLADGQIQVV
+754 DGMLQDGVFSV
-766 MPAKGYVFI
+766 KVPAKGYVYV
-775 RAMDYVGIYS
+775 RATDNAAN
-785 DVSRFHPLVVE
+785 VSETATFHPIVVE
-796 GIAPVA
+796 ENKPTAT
-802 EISVDGSASAKTHT
+802 ISVDSTGTEQKHT
-816 IHYLATDLEN
+816 ITYSATDNVGDTSGLASVKFELWKGAEQVTGTDAEGVTKNSVDNTKN
-826 PYSGVQSVTFTL
+826 PPATLVDIDKYCTLQGSFTL
-838 YKQNESQEWED
+838 DKD
-849 TGYSFE
+849 TISDGTYT
-855 GYQINN
+855 
-861 QDFPDSLDQINDYV
+861 V
-875 KYESDITLDN
+875 KVIVT
-885 TIQDGI
+885 
-891 YKVVVVVKDFCGN
+891 DFCGN
-904 TAEAETET
+904 TFEAETEA

-923 VTMAKTQPA
+923 VTMGKADAADDGK
-932 QDQNYYYKEADAG
+932 YYYKQDDAQ
-945 VTITLEDA
+945 VAIQFEDT
-953 NVPEGLTY
+953 NIGETLTY
-961 SVVVDEE
+961 TLKVDG
-968 LETPE
+968 
-973 EVSSGTL
+973 SAL
-980 TSEDPITLTP
+980 TDYANQGNTGDPIVLNP
-990 DVLGART
+990 AVLGALSD
-997 EGTHTLTLQV
+997 GTHTLGVTV
-1007 QDAAGNVSSYDDVTF
+1007 QDVAGNVSAYDDITF
-1022 VGMRKTDKSSEA
+1022 VGMSKTGASSDSA
-1034 GATGEVI
+1034 AVGEVI
-1041 IDNTAPVVELALDG
+1041 IDNTAPEVALVVDG
-1055 ANPVDGVFYANA
+1055 ANELDGTFYVNGD
-1067 INCGIT
+1067 NCGIT
-1073 VTVTDANVAALG
+1073 VTVTDANVGALG
-1085 QDAAYTVSVD
+1085 QDAKYTVSLD
-1095 GLVNSTEQDT
+1095 GLVNSNDEVSETERKMHLNA
-1105 VEDTVRTMFLSA
+1105 EDVSKLQ
-1117 DAVAMLANGEKTI
+1117 NGEKTI
-1130 TVTAMDAAGNEA
+1130 TVTAIDAAGNQA
-1142 TVFDSISNAAAGENM
+1142 TALNPVTNAVADGM

-1166 APQLTKVTST
+1166 APQLTKVSST
-1176 DGNLYE
+1176 EGNLYE
-1182 EGIYYTFNEQNQIVI
+1182 EGIYYTFNEQNQIVV
-1197 TYTIEDDPNNNNYY
+1197 TYTIEDDPGNNNYF
-1211 NEPDYR
+1211 NDDAYR
-1217 LVTVTKDNEAAP
+1217 LVTVTKDNETVP
-1229 DASINYDESGVIT
+1229 DASIDYGESGVIT
-1242 VTIPIPKGMDRVQYG
+1242 VTIPIPEGVDRAQYG

-1268 LLVLADNIQLEDRDQ
+1268 LLVLAENIQLEDRDQ
-1283 QTEDPEGGTFR
+1283 QTEDSAGGTFR

-1309 ITYTDLGKDHFYHES
+1309 VSYTDLGEDRFYHES
-1324 GEDGPATAYYNQN
+1324 GEDGPATAYYNQK
-1337 LEVKVTLTDAGSLD
+1337 LEVTVSLTDAGSLD

-1366 AFGHFGDKKGV
+1366 AFGHFSDKKGT
-1377 DNINPQ
+1377 DNTNPQ

-1391 EALAENNGTYV
+1391 EGLDENNGNYF

-1412 NPLTVNEADYF
+1412 NPLTVKEEDYS
-1423 GAGTTR
+1423 GAGTSR
-1429 QETGRG
+1429 MQDGCG
-1435 TAETVYTGAP
+1435 ADAVYTGAP
-1445 KALDTVAPTAIIDYT
+1445 KALDTVAPTAVIDYT
-1460 KLDATHYY
+1460 ELDATHYY
-1468 TEGDTQV
+1468 TDGDTQV

-1495 AVKSYGMDASKMHY
+1495 AGKSFGMDASKMHY

-1514 DEKDQTLGN
+1514 DEKDQALGDTTDIGRA
-1523 TIDQATMSASYTVSG
+1523 TISASYTVSG

-1551 VDKAGNLLKV
+1551 VDKAGNPLDV
-1561 TEYKTNRNG
+1561 TENKTNRDG
-1570 DPSKSYDAAAAED
+1570 DTKGYTAASADA
-1583 CQLNYHKVLDTV
+1583 CQLNCHKVLDTV

-1600 LNMDDPDNDLSI
+1600 LTVDDPDNDLSI

-1647 SKTGTNFNYDAEDVT
+1647 SKPGTDFNYDTEDVT
-1662 WQTIALGDNEAV
+1662 WSPIALGDNEAV
-1674 TEETEL
+1674 TEETTL
-1680 ALSDTVTDDGIYRFQ
+1680 TLSDTVTQDGIYRFQ

-1708 NATEAGEKDF
+1708 RPEEAGEKDF
-1718 RATLQQGAGQFWTY
+1718 RATLKQGEGQYWTNL
-1732 VKVHDTLA
+1732 KIRDTLA
-1740 PTLDVEFADHEVFYK
+1740 PTLMVELADHELFYK
-1755 ALLGEMTQKTNTY
+1755 ALLGEMTQQNNTY
-1768 YNLQIN
+1768 YNLQVN
-1774 KPYRQSSSATGTLT
+1774 KPYRQSSNATGTLT

-1800 ISSSTAS
+1800 ISSTTAS
-1807 QGEPGSAYSH
+1807 QSEAGSAYSH
-1817 DNLSLNISGQQ
+1817 DNLTLNLNGEQ

-1835 EIRDRAGNTSTMPKE
+1835 VIKDRAGNVSSMPKE
-1850 SNKIYLDVTAPEADE
+1850 SNKIYLDIAAPNADE
-1865 LVPTVSVVAKQSG
+1865 LVPTVTVVAKQSG

-1887 LFSSGVDV
+1887 LFNSGVTV
-1895 RATVTDPGE
+1895 QATVTDPGE
-1904 GVYSSGLYH
+1904 GVRSSGLYH

-1947 SGKDYESTV
+1947 SGKEYESTV
-1956 PVDETITSQDVIDF
+1956 PVEEPITSQDVIDF

-2259 TYHDINYDADGTQM
+2259 TYHDINYDAEGTQM

-2315 CTGKVMD
+2315 CTGRVMD

-2342 YLLGDATQQLVDSYY
+2342 YLLGDATQKLVDNYY

-2363 LDVTEVNVNTL
+2363 LDVTEINVNTL
-2374 KFKEITYALNGNI
+2374 KFNEITYALNGNI
-2387 QTLEPDSD
+2387 QTLQSDTD
-2395 YSVTESGTETSWK
+2395 YSVAESGTETSWK
-2408 QYDYKIFDSNFTQ
+2408 KYDYKIFDSNFTQ

-2472 GRYDSDT
+2472 GRYDTDT
-2479 RSISIN
+2479 RSISVN
-2485 YSENFAMDN
+2485 YSENFAMDSL
-2494 VTVTNGE
+2494 TITNGE

-2507 AEQLEATNGMI
+2507 ADQLEATDGMI
-2518 EFVVPA
+2518 EFEVPA
-2524 SNKKQ
+2524 SNSKQ
-2529 AVTVTAA
+2529 SVTVTAA
-2536 DKAGNTVSTESPYF
+2536 DKAGNTISTESPRF

-2555 KFVQFVN
+2555 MLIQFVN

-2569 SIVVLLLVVAAVV
+2569 SIVLLLLVLAAVI

>member
-1 MDRKKTLFERAS
+1 MDKKRTLLERA
-13 ALIVAVAMLASMIP
+13 AAWVVAVSMLVSMMP
-27 TQVFAQGDVEN
+27 VQVFAEE
-38 KSAATSAAAEPES
+38 AATDEPAATTS
-51 TPAVQK
+51 VTQQTDTPA
-57 DAVADKQDNTS
+57 
-68 GAQQGSTFGT
+68 T
-78 QQGDTSGAQQGATP
+78 QQSSTP

-110 PNGGTP
+110 QQSSTPAAQQSSTPAAQQSNAPAAPNGGTP
-116 ELRSTAVSEV
+116 EFRSTAVSEV
-126 TLNENSCELEV
+126 TLDENSCELEV
-137 DESKTLVATVTPGE
+137 GESKTLVATVMPGE
-151 APQGVIWESDN
+151 AQQDVIWKSDN

-170 GTITAKAEGTA
+170 GTITAQAEGTA
-181 TITVTATNGTPDD
+181 TITVTATNGTPDET
-194 ASDDKTASCTV
+194 SDDKSATCTV

-211 AGLSVSVGT
+211 TGLAVSVGT
-220 PAITYGDSLEMN
+220 PSITYGGSLDVK
-232 VSAKAAGK
+232 VSAKAAGT
-240 FNINGRTVQ
+240 FAINGKTVQ
-249 VQAGQATTVKVD
+249 VSANQAMTVEVD
-261 GLKVGTSALTYTFTP
+261 GPPVGTSALTYTFTP

-283 TDTDTQLTGFTVNPK
+283 TVTNAELTGFTVTPK
-298 TLTVSQW
+298 TLKVSGW
-305 TLADTQKVYDGSKEF
+305 ELKETSKVYDGSKKF

-326 PVGVVG
+326 LAGVVG
-332 GDAVSV
+332 SDAVSV
-338 DLDAVY
+338 DLNAVY

-364 QQVLTGADA
+364 QQVLTGTDA

-383 SPILGE
+383 SPIPGE

-398 QITFTDKTYDGTTDV
+398 QITFDDKTYDGTTDV

-420 TFAKTADAS
+420 TFAKAADNS
-429 QIVPDLSVDGLL
+429 QIVSDLPVEGLH
-441 FAVDDSHVG
+441 FAVSDSHADSNKTVHVWG
-450 AKNVNIEGKGILA
+450 AGKLTPGN
-463 EGEETKNYSWDG
+463 ETKNYSWDG
-475 DTSNLAPTVNIVA
+475 NVSGLAPTVNIVA
-488 RPITLSLKGSLDKI
+488 RPITLSLEGSLDKV
-502 SDGTNAVIAD
+502 SDGTDAVMAD
-512 DLTALE
+512 PDDIQ

-530 QVNNTAG
+530 QVDNTVG

-547 EPLVISGMTAD
+547 EPLAISGMTAD
-558 QFILTRNSAQ
+558 QFILTRNGTQ
-568 EATSD
+568 EAITD
-573 YEITFGTFSGKIS
+573 YAITFGTFSGKIS
-586 PIKPAEDKAT
+586 PIAPDEDKAT
-596 IDLTGANGNQVELE
+596 IDLTGTNGNQVELE
-610 PSVSVQFAA
+610 QGVSVQFAA

-651 QPVSFQMQETASGNK
+651 QPVSFQMQETTSGNK
-666 NSIEGV
+666 NNIEGV

-796 GIAPVA
+796 GIVPEA

-861 QDFPDSLDQINDYV
+861 QDFPDSLEQINDYV

-923 VTMAKTQPA
+923 VTMGKADAADDGK
-932 QDQNYYYKEADAG
+932 YYYKQDHARVA
-945 VTITLEDA
+945 IQFEDT
-953 NVPEGLTY
+953 NIGETLTY
-961 SVVVDEE
+961 TLKVDSSV
-968 LETPE
+968 
-973 EVSSGTL
+973 L
-980 TSEDPITLTP
+980 TGVNTGNAIVLGPT
-990 DVLGART
+990 VLGAL
-997 EGTHTLTLQV
+997 EDGVHTLGVTV
-1007 QDAAGNVSSYDDVTF
+1007 QDAAGNVSAYDDITF
-1022 VGMRKTDKSSEA
+1022 VGMRKTEASSDSA
-1034 GATGEVI
+1034 AVGEVI
-1041 IDNTAPVVELALDG
+1041 IDNTAPEVALVVDG
-1055 ANPVDGVFYANA
+1055 ANELDGTFYVNGD
-1067 INCGIT
+1067 NCGIT
-1073 VTVTDANVAALG
+1073 VTVTDANVGALG
-1085 QDAAYTVSVD
+1085 QDAKYAVSLD
-1095 GLVNSTEQDT
+1095 GLVNSNDEVSETERKMHLNA
-1105 VEDTVRTMFLSA
+1105 EDVSKLQ
-1117 DAVAMLANGEKTI
+1117 NGEKTI
-1130 TVTAMDAAGNEA
+1130 TVTAIDAAGNEA
-1142 TVFDSISNAAAGENM
+1142 TALNPVTNAVADGM

-1166 APQLTKVTST
+1166 APQLTKVSST
-1176 DGNLYE
+1176 EGNLYE
-1182 EGIYYTFNEQNQIVI
+1182 EGIYYTFNEQNQIVV
-1197 TYTIEDDPNNNNYY
+1197 TYTIEDDPSNDNYF
-1211 NEPDYR
+1211 NDDAYR
-1217 LVTVTKDNEAAP
+1217 LVTVTKDNETVP
-1229 DASINYDESGVIT
+1229 DASIDYGESGVIT
-1242 VTIPIPKGMDRVQYG
+1242 VTIPIPEGMDRAQYG

-1324 GEDGPATAYYNQN
+1324 GEDGPATAYYNQK
-1337 LEVKVTLTDAGSLD
+1337 LEVTVSLTDAGSLD

-1366 AFGHFGDKKGV
+1366 AFGHFSDKKGT
-1377 DNINPQ
+1377 DNTNPQ

-1391 EALAENNGTYV
+1391 EALDENNGTYI

-1412 NPLTVNEADYF
+1412 NPLTVTEYDYS
-1423 GAGTTR
+1423 GAGTSR
-1429 QETGRG
+1429 MQEGCG
-1435 TAETVYTGAP
+1435 TAGDVYTGAP
-1445 KALDTVAPTAIIDYT
+1445 KALDTVAPTAVIDYT
-1460 KLDATHYY
+1460 ELDATHYY
-1468 TEGDTQV
+1468 TDGDNQV

-1485 SFTFSDTYGT
+1485 SFTFADSYGT
-1495 AVKSYGMDASKMHY
+1495 AGKSYGIDATKMHY
-1509 IQKLT
+1509 TQNLT
-1514 DEKDQTLGN
+1514 DGKDLLLGDAK
-1523 TIDQATMSASYTVSG
+1523 DQATMAASYTVTG
-1538 QADNAHYVFGAYG
+1538 QADNAHYTFGAYG
-1551 VDKAGNLLKV
+1551 EDKAGNPLNV
-1561 TEYKTNRNG
+1561 TEKRIDGEGN
-1570 DPSKSYDAAAAED
+1570 SHSYPAAKAED
-1583 CQLNYHKVLDTV
+1583 CHLYYHKVLDTV
-1595 APTFE
+1595 APTFS
-1600 LNMDDPDNDLSI
+1600 LAVNDPANDLSI

-1622 NKDIAANFTVKD
+1622 NGDITAAFTVND

-1641 VKIATA
+1641 VKMATA
-1647 SKTGTNFNYDAEDVT
+1647 SRMGTDFNYDTEDVA
-1662 WQTIALGDNEAV
+1662 WGAIVLGKNDAV
-1674 TEETEL
+1674 TGDTSLTLSET
-1680 ALSDTVTDDGIYRFQ
+1680 ATRDGIYRFQ

-1708 NATEAGEKDF
+1708 RPEEAGEKDF
-1718 RATLQQGAGQFWTY
+1718 RATLKQGEGQFWTY
-1732 VKVHDTLA
+1732 LKVRDTLA
-1740 PTLDVEFADHEVFYK
+1740 PTLMVELADHELFYK
-1755 ALLGEMTQKTNTY
+1755 ALLGEMTQQNNTY
-1768 YNLQIN
+1768 YNLQVN
-1774 KPYRQSSSATGTLT
+1774 KPYRQSSNATGTLT

-1800 ISSSTAS
+1800 ISSTTAS
-1807 QGEPGSAYSH
+1807 QSEAGSAYSH
-1817 DNLSLNISGQQ
+1817 DNLTLNLNGEQ

-1835 EIRDRAGNTSTMPKE
+1835 VIKDRAGNVSSMPKE

-1887 LFSSGVDV
+1887 LFNSGVTV
-1895 RATVTDPGE
+1895 QATVTDPGE
-1904 GVYSSGLYH
+1904 GVRSSGLYH

-2259 TYHDINYDADGTQM
+2259 TYHDINYDAEGTQM

-2315 CTGKVMD
+2315 CTGRVMD

-2342 YLLGDATQQLVDSYY
+2342 YLLGDATQKLVDNYY

-2363 LDVTEVNVNTL
+2363 LDVTEINVNTL
-2374 KFKEITYALNGNI
+2374 KFNEITYALNGNI
-2387 QTLEPDSD
+2387 QTLQSDTD
-2395 YSVTESGTETSWK
+2395 YSVAESGTETSWK
-2408 QYDYKIFDSNFTQ
+2408 KYDYKIFDSNFTQ

-2472 GRYDSDT
+2472 GRYDTDT
-2479 RSISIN
+2479 RSISVN
-2485 YSENFAMDN
+2485 YSENFAMDSL
-2494 VTVTNGE
+2494 TITNGE

-2507 AEQLEATNGMI
+2507 ADQLEATDGMI
-2518 EFVVPA
+2518 EFEVPA
-2524 SNKKQ
+2524 SNSKQ
-2529 AVTVTAA
+2529 SVTVTAA
-2536 DKAGNTVSTESPYF
+2536 DKAGNTISTESPRF

-2555 KFVQFVN
+2555 MLIQFVN

-2569 SIVVLLLVVAAVV
+2569 SIVLLLLVLAAVI

>member
-116 ELRSTAVSEV
+116 ELRSTAVSAV
-126 TLNENSCELEV
+126 TLDENSCNLEV
-137 DESKTLVATVTPGE
+137 GESKTLVAKVTPE
-151 APQGVIWESDN
+151 DAPQAVTWESN
-162 DAVVTVNG
+162 DDTVVTVNG
-170 GTITAKAEGTA
+170 DTIIARAEGTA
-181 TITVTATNGTPDD
+181 TITVTATNGTPDT
-194 ASDDKTASCTV
+194 SDDKTASCTV
-205 VVSKKS
+205 TVSKKS
-211 AGLSVSVGT
+211 TGLSVSVGT
-220 PAITYGDSLEMN
+220 STITYGDSLGVN
-232 VSAKAAGK
+232 VSAKVAGE
-240 FNINGRTVQ
+240 FDINGKIVQ
-249 VQAGQATTVKVD
+249 VSADQEKTVEVD
-261 GLKVGTSALTYTFTP
+261 GLEVGTSALTYTFTP

-283 TDTDTQLTGFTVNPK
+283 AVTDAQLTGFTVNPK

-305 TLADTQKVYDGSKEF
+305 TLADTQKDYDGSKEF

-326 PVGVVG
+326 LAGVVG
-332 GDAVSV
+332 SDAVSV
-338 DLDAVY
+338 NPDAVY
-344 GEASAAD
+344 GEADTAD
-351 VGTYDVALCAREN
+351 VGTYDVALRVRDE
-364 QQVLTGADA
+364 QQVLTGENA
-373 ANYTLNLSGA
+373 ANYTLDLSGA
-383 SPILGE
+383 TSILGE
-389 ITHCEVTLQ
+389 ITPCEVTLQ
-398 QITFTDKTYDGTTDV
+398 QITFADKTYDGATDV

-420 TFAKTADAS
+420 TFAKAADNS
-429 QIVPDLSVDGLL
+429 QIVPDLPVEGLY
-441 FAVDDSHVG
+441 FAVTDSHAGKNKAVKVRGPG
-450 AKNVNIEGKGILA
+450 ALTSGN
-463 EGEETKNYSWDG
+463 ETKNYSWDG
-475 DTSNLAPTVNIVA
+475 DVSGLAPTVNIVA
-488 RPITLSLKGSLDKI
+488 RPITLSLEGSLDKV

-512 DLTALE
+512 DLTALKVE
-518 VAVTC
+518 VAC
-523 ELAGVTA
+523 ELADVTA
-530 QVNNTAG
+530 QVDNTAG

-547 EPLVISGMTAD
+547 EPLAISGMTAD
-558 QFILTRNSAQ
+558 QFTLTRNGAP
-568 EATSD
+568 EAITD
-573 YEITFGTFSGKIS
+573 YAITFGTFSGKIS
-586 PIKPAEDKAT
+586 PIAPDEDKTT
-596 IDLTGANGNQVELE
+596 IDLTGTNGNQVELE
-610 PSVSVQFAA
+610 QGVSVQFAA

-796 GIAPVA
+796 GIVPKA

-923 VTMAKTQPA
+923 VTMCKADAADDGK
-932 QDQNYYYKEADAG
+932 YYYKQDDAQ
-945 VTITLEDA
+945 VAIQFEDT
-953 NVPEGLTY
+953 NIDETLTY
-961 SVVVDEE
+961 TLKVDG
-968 LETPE
+968 
-973 EVSSGTL
+973 SAL
-980 TSEDPITLTP
+980 TDYANQGNMGDPIVLNP
-990 DVLGART
+990 AVLGAL
-997 EGTHTLTLQV
+997 EDGVHTLGVTV
-1007 QDAAGNVSSYDDVTF
+1007 QDAADNVSAYDDITF
-1022 VGMRKTDKSSEA
+1022 VGMRKTEASSDSA
-1034 GATGEVI
+1034 AAGEVI
-1041 IDNTAPVVELALDG
+1041 IDNTAPKVALAVDG
-1055 ANPVDGVFYANA
+1055 ANELDGTFYVNGD
-1067 INCGIT
+1067 NCGIT
-1073 VTVTDANVAALG
+1073 VTVTDANVGALG
-1085 QDAAYTVSVD
+1085 QDAEYTVSLD
-1095 GLVNSTEQDT
+1095 GLVNSNDEVSETE
-1105 VEDTVRTMFLSA
+1105 RKMHLN
-1117 DAVAMLANGEKTI
+1117 AVDVSKLQNGEKTI
-1130 TVTAMDAAGNEA
+1130 TVTAIDAAGNQA
-1142 TVFDSISNAAAGENM
+1142 TALKPVTNAVADGM

-1166 APQLTKVTST
+1166 APQLTKVSST
-1176 DGNLYE
+1176 EGNLYD
-1182 EGIYYTFNEQNQIVI
+1182 EGIYYTVNEQNQIVV
-1197 TYTIEDDPNNNNYY
+1197 TYTIEDDPSNNNYF
-1211 NEPDYR
+1211 NDDACR

-1229 DASINYDESGVIT
+1229 DASIDYGESGVIT
-1242 VTIPIPKGMDRVQYG
+1242 VTIPIPEGMDRAQYG

-1366 AFGHFGDKKGV
+1366 AFGHFSDKKGT
-1377 DNINPQ
+1377 DNTNPQ

-1391 EALAENNGTYV
+1391 EALDENNGTYI

-1412 NPLTVNEADYF
+1412 NPLTVKEEDYS
-1423 GAGTTR
+1423 GAGTSR
-1429 QETGRG
+1429 MQDGCG
-1435 TAETVYTGAP
+1435 ADAVYTGAP
-1445 KALDTVAPTAIIDYT
+1445 KALDTVAPTAVIDYT
-1460 KLDATHYY
+1460 ELDATHYY
-1468 TEGDTQV
+1468 TDGDTQV

-1495 AVKSYGMDASKMHY
+1495 AGKSYGMDASKMHY

-1523 TIDQATMSASYTVSG
+1523 TTDQATMSASYTVSG
-1538 QADNAHYVFGAYG
+1538 QAENAHYVFGAYG

-1622 NKDIAANFTVKD
+1622 NGDITAAFTVND
-1634 SNLDPEK
+1634 SNLDPQK
-1641 VKIATA
+1641 VKMATA
-1647 SKTGTNFNYDAEDVT
+1647 SRMGTDFNYDTEDVA
-1662 WQTIALGDNEAV
+1662 WGAIVLGKTDAV
-1674 TEETEL
+1674 TGDTSLTLSET
-1680 ALSDTVTDDGIYRFQ
+1680 ATRDGIYRFQ
-1695 IEGEDRAGNRLVQ
+1695 IEGEDRAGNYLVQ
-1708 NATEAGEKDF
+1708 SPEEAGKKDF
-1718 RATLQQGAGQFWTY
+1718 RATLQQGDGQYWTNL
-1732 VKVHDTLA
+1732 KIRDTLA
-1740 PTLDVEFADHEVFYK
+1740 PTLMVELADHELFYK
-1755 ALLGEMTQKTNTY
+1755 ALLGEMTQQNNTY
-1768 YNLQIN
+1768 YNLQVN
-1774 KPYRQSSSATGTLT
+1774 KPYRQSSNATGTLT
-1788 KTDCSPTSVVYE
+1788 KTDCSPTSVMYE
-1800 ISSSTAS
+1800 ISSTTAS
-1807 QGEPGSAYSH
+1807 QSEAGSAYSH
-1817 DNLSLNISGQQ
+1817 DNLTLNLNGEQ

-1835 EIRDRAGNTSTMPKE
+1835 VIKDRAGNLSSMPKE
-1850 SNKIYLDVTAPEADE
+1850 SNKIYLDVAAPNADE
-1865 LVPTVSVVAKQSG
+1865 LVPTVTVVAKQSG

-1887 LFSSGVDV
+1887 LFNSGVNV
-1895 RATVTDPGE
+1895 QATVTDPGE
-1904 GVYSSGLYH
+1904 GVRSSGLYH

-1947 SGKDYESTV
+1947 SGKEYESTV
-1956 PVDETITSQDVIDF
+1956 PVEEPITSQDVIDF

-1981 VKIYVWAEDNSGNLL
+1981 VKIFVWAEDNSGNML
-1996 TQAEAAHYYFGIDI
+1996 TQAEAVHYYFGIDI

-2036 TITVTERNFDPSQTI
+2036 TVTVTERNFDPSQTV
-2051 ITTESSQ
+2051 ITTESHQ
-2058 ISDWTYQP
+2058 ISNWTYQA
-2066 GGMDNGDEDQ
+2066 GGMDNGDDDK

-2100 HKADAADY
+2100 HKADGADY

-2122 NPIINITFD
+2122 NPIINIHFD
-2131 NNAVRNG
+2131 NNDVRNG

-2148 VNIEEHNFSTD
+2148 VSIEEHNFSAD
-2159 GVTLTTTANI
+2159 GVTLSTTANI
-2169 QEGSVTAPGAGGWS
+2169 QEGSVAAPGAGGWS
-2183 EAGDNNTATVPFTQ
+2183 ESGDMNTATVPFTQ

-2238 QAFDEA
+2238 QAFDKA

-2254 VVPSI
+2254 VIPSI
-2259 TYHDINYDADGTQM
+2259 TYHDINYDAEGTQM
-2273 SIVGAKNVD
+2273 SIVGAKNED
-2282 SQILSGA
+2282 SQILNGA

>member
-1 MDRKKTLFERAS
+1 MDKKRTLLERA
-13 ALIVAVAMLASMIP
+13 AAWVVAVSMLVSMMP
-27 TQVFAQGDVEN
+27 VQVFAEE
-38 KSAATSAAAEPES
+38 AATDEPAATTSVTQQTDTPATQQSS
-51 TPAVQK
+51 TPA
-57 DAVADKQDNTS
+57 
-68 GAQQGSTFGT
+68 AQQSNAPA
-78 QQGDTSGAQQGATP
+78 AQQSSTPAAQQSSTP

-100 ATQQSNAPAA
+100 ATQQSSTPTAQQSNAPAA

-116 ELRSTAVSEV
+116 ELRSTTAVSAV
-126 TLNENSCELEV
+126 TLDENSCNLEV
-137 DESKTLVATVTPGE
+137 GQSKTLVAKVTPE
-151 APQGVIWESDN
+151 DAPQAVTWESNN

-170 GTITAKAEGTA
+170 DTITAKAEGTA
-181 TITVTATNGTPDD
+181 TITVTATNDTPDD
-194 ASDDKTASCTV
+194 TSDDKTAICTV
-205 VVSKKS
+205 TVSKKS
-211 AGLSVSVGT
+211 TGLLVSVGT
-220 PAITYGDSLEMN
+220 STITYGDSLDVN
-232 VSAKAAGK
+232 VFAEVAGK
-240 FNINGRTVQ
+240 FDINGQTVQ
-249 VQAGQATTVKVD
+249 VPAEQATPVQVD

-276 DDTTTYA
+276 EDTTTYA
-283 TDTDTQLTGFTVNPK
+283 AVTNAQLTGFTVNPK
-298 TLTVSQW
+298 TLTVADW
-305 TLADTQKVYDGSKEF
+305 TLAATQKVYDGSKEF

-326 PVGVVG
+326 LAGVVG
-332 GDAVSV
+332 SDAVSV
-338 DLDAVY
+338 NPDAVY
-344 GEASAAD
+344 GEADIAD
-351 VGTYDVALCAREN
+351 VGEHDVALRARDG
-364 QQVLTGADA
+364 QPVLTGADA
-373 ANYTLNLSGA
+373 DNYTLDLSGA
-383 SPILGE
+383 TSILGK
-389 ITHCEVTLQ
+389 ITPCKVTLQ
-398 QITFTDKTYDGTTDV
+398 QITFVDKTYDGTTDV

-420 TFAKTADAS
+420 TFAKATDNS
-429 QIVPDLSVDGLL
+429 QIVLPVEGLY
-441 FAVDDSHVG
+441 FAVTDSHAGNNKEVKVWG
-450 AKNVNIEGKGILA
+450 AGKLTQ
-463 EGEETKNYSWDG
+463 GEETKNYSWDG
-475 DTSNLAPTVNIVA
+475 NVSGLAPTVNIVA
-488 RPITLSLKGSLDKI
+488 RPITLSLEGSLDKV
-502 SDGTNAVIAD
+502 SDGTNDVIAD
-512 DLTALE
+512 DPTALK
-518 VAVTC
+518 VAVIC
-523 ELAGVTA
+523 ELADVTA
-530 QVNNTAG
+530 QVDNTAG

-547 EPLVISGMTAD
+547 EPLAISGMTAD
-558 QFILTRNSAQ
+558 QFILTRNDER
-568 EATSD
+568 EAITD
-573 YEITFGTFSGKIS
+573 YAITFGTFSGKIS
-586 PIKPAEDKAT
+586 PIAPDKDKAT
-596 IDLTGANGNQVELE
+596 IDLTGTNGNQVELE
-610 PSVSVQFAA
+610 QGVSVQFAA

-680 KVYGPYTIEYAYDN
+680 KVYGPYTIKYAYDN

-796 GIAPVA
+796 GIVPEA

-923 VTMAKTQPA
+923 VAMGKATAADDGK
-932 QDQNYYYKEADAG
+932 YYYKQDDAR
-945 VTITLEDA
+945 VTIQFEDS
-953 NVPEGLTY
+953 NIGETLTY
-961 SVVVDEE
+961 TLKVDSSVLTGVNTGDAIE
-968 LETPE
+968 L
-973 EVSSGTL
+973 
-980 TSEDPITLTP
+980 DPT
-990 DVLGART
+990 VLGAL
-997 EGTHTLTLQV
+997 EDGTHTLGVTV
-1007 QDAAGNVSSYDDVTF
+1007 QDVAGNVSAYDDITF
-1022 VGMRKTDKSSEA
+1022 VGMSKTGASSDSA
-1034 GATGEVI
+1034 AAGEVI
-1041 IDNTAPVVELALDG
+1041 IDNTAPVVALAVDG
-1055 ANPVDGVFYANA
+1055 ANELDGTFYVNGD
-1067 INCGIT
+1067 NCGIT
-1073 VTVTDANVAALG
+1073 VTVTDANVGALG
-1085 QDAAYTVSVD
+1085 QDAKYTVSLD
-1095 GLVNSTEQDT
+1095 GLVNSNDEVNETERKMHLNA
-1105 VEDTVRTMFLSA
+1105 EDVSKLQ
-1117 DAVAMLANGEKTI
+1117 NGEKTI
-1130 TVTAMDAAGNEA
+1130 TVTAIDAAGNQA
-1142 TVFDSISNAAAGENM
+1142 TALNPVTNAVADGM

-1166 APQLTKVTST
+1166 APQLTKVSST
-1176 DGNLYE
+1176 EGNLYD
-1182 EGIYYTFNEQNQIVI
+1182 EGIYYTFNEQNQIVV
-1197 TYTIEDDPNNNNYY
+1197 TYTIEDDPGNNNYF
-1211 NEPDYR
+1211 NDDAYR

-1309 ITYTDLGKDHFYHES
+1309 ITYTDPGEGRFYYES

-1366 AFGHFGDKKGV
+1366 AFGHFSNKKGT
-1377 DNINPQ
+1377 DNTNPQ
-1383 YTGGNLTV
+1383 YTGGKLTV
-1391 EALAENNGTYV
+1391 EALDENNGTYI

-1412 NPLTVNEADYF
+1412 NPLTVKEEDYS
-1423 GAGTTR
+1423 GAGTSR
-1429 QETGRG
+1429 KQEGCG
-1435 TAETVYTGAP
+1435 TVGDVYTGAP
-1445 KALDTVAPTAIIDYT
+1445 KALDTVAPTAVIDYT
-1460 KLDATHYY
+1460 ELDATHYY
-1468 TEGDTQV
+1468 TDGDTQV

-1495 AVKSYGMDASKMHY
+1495 AGKSYGMDASKMHY

-1523 TIDQATMSASYTVSG
+1523 TTDQATMSASYTVSG
-1538 QADNAHYVFGAYG
+1538 QAENAHYVFGAYG

-1674 TEETEL
+1674 TEETTL
-1680 ALSDTVTDDGIYRFQ
+1680 TLSETATRDGIYRFQ

-1708 NATEAGEKDF
+1708 SPEEAGEKDF
-1718 RATLQQGAGQFWTY
+1718 RATLKQGEGQYWTNL
-1732 VKVHDTLA
+1732 KIRDTLA
-1740 PTLDVEFADHEVFYK
+1740 PTLMVELADHELFYK
-1755 ALLGEMTQKTNTY
+1755 ALLGEMTQQNNTY
-1768 YNLQIN
+1768 YNLQVN
-1774 KPYRQSSSATGTLT
+1774 KPYRQSSNATGTLT

-1800 ISSSTAS
+1800 ISSTTAS
-1807 QGEPGSAYSH
+1807 QSEAGSAYSH
-1817 DNLSLNISGQQ
+1817 DNLTLNLNGEQ

-1835 EIRDRAGNTSTMPKE
+1835 VIKDRAGNVSSMPKE
-1850 SNKIYLDVTAPEADE
+1850 SNKIYLDVAAPNADE
-1865 LVPTVSVVAKQSG
+1865 LVPTVTVVAKQSG

-1887 LFSSGVDV
+1887 LFNSGVTV
-1895 RATVTDPGE
+1895 QATVTDPGE
-1904 GVYSSGLYH
+1904 GVRSSGLYH

-1947 SGKDYESTV
+1947 SGKEYESTV
-1956 PVDETITSQDVIDF
+1956 PVEEPITSQDVIDF

-2036 TITVTERNFDPSQTI
+2036 TITVTERNFDPSQTV
-2051 ITTESSQ
+2051 ITTESHQ
-2058 ISDWTYQP
+2058 ISNWTYQA

-2259 TYHDINYDADGTQM
+2259 TYHDINYDAEGTQM

-2315 CTGKVMD
+2315 CTGRVMD

-2342 YLLGDATQQLVDSYY
+2342 YLLGDATQKLVDNYY

-2363 LDVTEVNVNTL
+2363 LDVTEINVNTL
-2374 KFKEITYALNGNI
+2374 KFNEITYALNGNI
-2387 QTLEPDSD
+2387 QTLQSDTD
-2395 YSVTESGTETSWK
+2395 YSVAESGTETSWK
-2408 QYDYKIFDSNFTQ
+2408 KYDYKIFDSNFTQ

-2472 GRYDSDT
+2472 GRYDTDT
-2479 RSISIN
+2479 RSISVN
-2485 YSENFAMDN
+2485 YSENFAMDSL
-2494 VTVTNGE
+2494 TITNGE

-2507 AEQLEATNGMI
+2507 ADQLEATDGMI
-2518 EFVVPA
+2518 EFEVPA
-2524 SNKKQ
+2524 SNSKQ
-2529 AVTVTAA
+2529 SVTVTAA
-2536 DKAGNTVSTESPYF
+2536 DKAGNAISTESPRF

-2555 KFVQFVN
+2555 MLIQFVN

-2569 SIVVLLLVVAAVV
+2569 SIVLLLLVLAAVI